1 MKIYCCVARPVNA
14 SRKFERENWKKRK
27 KSEAESGCRED
38 RNPVTVVRVE
48 SKERTES
55 LSRDEDGAKE
65 KESFSPD

>member
-1 MKIYCCVARPVNA
+1 MKM
-14 SRKFERENWKKRK
+14 RK

-38 RNPVTVVRVE
+38 RNHVTVVRVE

-65 KESFSPD
+65 K